1 MVDIVRVNLKN
12 GVKRFPLLTVK
23 DQLSFLLTSA
33 DMEGKTPTEQQII
46 VDEILDILYPGY
58 SKTEQEHI
66 FIKVYCASF
75 GKNAIK
81 VSIKSAKGMAE
92 TFMVIHDYQL
102 VREYPIDENLK
113 LVFDFPRKRD
123 VSEDIFLDCI
133 RQVEHNG
140 QLHEWVS
147 LDEPSKN
154 AVLDMV
160 TREDVENI
168 VSMLIASCRVT
179 IRETTISTLLPL
191 FKILFNKSELN
202 EFFKTNYLLNKND
215 LHVDTMMHC
224 SPMERQIYVAL
235 LADDL
240 KSQNPKGKS

>member
-33 DMEGKTPTEQQII
+33 DMEGKTPTEQQVI

-58 SKTEQEHI
+58 TKTEQEHI
-66 FIKVYCASF
+66 FIRVYCASF

-81 VSIKSAKGMAE
+81 VSIKSTKGLAE
-92 TFMVIHDYQL
+92 TFMVIHDHPL
-102 VREYPIDENLK
+102 EREYQIDENLK
-113 LVFDFPRKRD
+113 LIFDFPRKRD
-123 VSEDIFLDCI
+123 VSEDVFLDCI

-140 QLHEWVS
+140 ELYEWVT
-147 LDEPSKN
+147 LDEGSKN

-160 TREDVENI
+160 GREDVESI
-168 VSMLIASCRVT
+168 ISMLITSCRAT
-179 IRETTISTLLPL
+179 IRDTTINTLLPL
-191 FKILFNKSELN
+191 FKILFNKAELN
-202 EFFKTNYLLNKND
+202 EFFKTNYLLNKNA
-215 LHVDTMMHC
+215 LQVDTMMSC
-224 SPMERQIYVAL
+224 SPMERQIYVAM

-240 KSQNPKGKS
+240 KKQQPKG